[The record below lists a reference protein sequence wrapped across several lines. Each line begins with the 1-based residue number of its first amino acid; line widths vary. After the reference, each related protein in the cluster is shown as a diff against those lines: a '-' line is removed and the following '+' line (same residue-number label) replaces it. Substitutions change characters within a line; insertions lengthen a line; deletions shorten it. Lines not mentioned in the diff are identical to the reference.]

1 MITVKDDYNDDLNKI
16 KNYGDYTI
24 IYGKIICISLT
35 TGYFVLNVYLIPCQQ
50 TLHSIQ
56 TCCFAA
62 LGEDQL

>member
-24 IYGKIICISLT
+24 IYGKIIRISLN

-56 TCCFAA
+56 TCFAA
-62 LGEDQL
+62 LGGDQL